1 MHKFEK
7 KIAQIF
13 GNRFLQHGPV
23 PEASMWYSEKRQFIR
38 FEIMFEQIK
47 LLTQKKTIS
56 ISDIG
61 CGYGAF
67 LNFLSE
73 KNLNEEWFYNGY
85 DVSDEVIKFSKNTS
99 IRPHFI

>member
-23 PEASMWYSEKRQFIR
+23 PEASMWYSKKRQFIR

-47 LLTQKKTIS
+47 LLTQKNYFDK
-56 ISDIG
+56 
-61 CGYGAF
+61 
-67 LNFLSE
+67 
-73 KNLNEEWFYNGY
+73 
-85 DVSDEVIKFSKNTS
+85 
-99 IRPHFI
+99 